1 MNKTVCGVLT
11 NIAVS
16 FCFVVSSESSFPPPV
31 NAMPSIPIVEM
42 VNNGYIISLHIQD
55 FEKVNLQ
62 SPQPLTSRLVP
73 KLSLKDAHENVVS
86 K

>member
-55 FEKVNLQ
+55 FEKSKLTIATTIDQ
-62 SPQPLTSRLVP
+62 SSGPQAFLERRT
-73 KLSLKDAHENVVS
+73 
-86 K
+86 